1 MITFGHLLHSEWTK
15 FRSLRSTW
23 LTVLTTAVLGIGV
36 GALATRAQGLGFFD
50 ATAEDRAAF
59 DPTAVS
65 LTSITIAQLAIG
77 VLGVLVVTSEYATGM
92 IQPSVT
98 AVPRRGRLLAAKALV
113 FTGVGLVVG
122 ELIGFTSFFIG
133 QSILSGLGVP
143 YATLGDPGV
152 LRAVIGCGLYLA
164 VLGLLGLALGT
175 LVRSTAGA
183 ISLLVTFTLLIR
195 MIALTLPEAVRDW
208 ISKYWPTTAGEKIIS
223 VLPDPVMLPP
233 WAGFGILVGAT
244 AAALLGG
251 YVLLRVRDV

>member
-23 LTVLTTAVLGIGV
+23 LTVLTTAVLGIGIS
-36 GALATRAQGLGFFD
+36 ALATRAQGLDFFG
-50 ATAEDRAAF
+50 ATAEDQAKF
-59 DPTAVS
+59 DPTAIS
-65 LTSITIAQLAIG
+65 LTSIILAQLAIG

-113 FTGVGLVVG
+113 FTGVGLAVG

-133 QSILSGLGVP
+133 QSILSDLGAP
-143 YATLGDPGV
+143 HAALDDPGV

-183 ISLLVTFTLLIR
+183 ISLLITLTLLIR
-195 MIALTLPEAVRDW
+195 MIALALPAPLRDW
-208 ISKYWPTTAGEKIIS
+208 ISKYWPTTAGRRSSRYCPI
-223 VLPDPVMLPP
+223 
-233 WAGFGILVGAT
+233 
-244 AAALLGG
+244 
-251 YVLLRVRDV
+251 R